1 MFSLSPFL
9 FFGLVLPLI
18 YLAGIALFFY
28 IMILTIQALRLAIQA
43 LKKYLN
49 S

>member
-1 MFSLSPFL
+1 MFALNPFL
-9 FFGLVLPLI
+9 FVLVVPLI
-18 YLAGIALFFY
+18 YLAGLALLFY
-28 IMILTIQALRLAIQA
+28 IMILTIQALRLAILA